1 MYQRAGAIDWGLRRE
16 PEFFGDREL
25 VLIYIAKKLREAQ
38 AVESKFDEA
47 GVDYAIEVDYYT
59 GGIIFRGQRAGA
71 FFYVDPVQEQ
81 QAAAVL
87 AQNGYR
93 RVAQ

>member
-1 MYQRAGAIDWGLRRE
+1 MRRE
-16 PEFFGDREL
+16 PEFFGDKEL
-25 VLIYIAKKLREAQ
+25 VLIYIAKKLREAK

-59 GGIIFRGQRAGA
+59 GGIIFRSQRAGA
-71 FFYVDPVQEQ
+71 FFYVDPAQEE

-87 AQNGYR
+87 AQSGYR

>member
-1 MYQRAGAIDWGLRRE
+1 MRRE
-16 PEFFGDREL
+16 PEFFGGNEL
-25 VLIYIAKKLREAQ
+25 VLIYIAKKLREAK
-38 AVESKFDEA
+38 AVEGKFDQA

-71 FFYVDPVQEQ
+71 FFYVDPAQER

-87 AQNGYR
+87 AEAGYR